1 MVCARRSR
9 IEDDRDII
17 EARHFEQPVDAGRNR
32 SDAKR
37 GSTAQPFGCRVDP
50 DQCGDL
56 ERGRKPPDLD
66 HQIGAD
72 VARADDRA
80 LGPSGLCET
89 HANDDSGNPAN
100 RVAVCRTW
108 SRMACSAR
116 SSRSEEHTSELQSL
130 MRISYAVFC
139 LKKTKTNNTSAT
151 LPSG

>member
-32 SDAKR
+32 SGAKR

-116 SSRSEEHTSELQSL
+116 SSSPSIIAVRIARRSEEHTSELKSL
-130 MRISYAVFC
+130 MRYSYAVFC
-139 LKKTKTNNTSAT
+139 L
-151 LPSG
+151 